1 MKSEYIFG
9 QGAVSAAIAWL
20 GLKLGLMFWPLA
32 ILLILM
38 VIDYVTGML
47 ASKKEA
53 IEHPRDPAYG
63 WSSRKG
69 ALGIIKKVGYM
80 AAIAVAVCLDQ
91 IIITGVAQLG
101 YDVPAKGFFGLVV
114 TVWFVLNEMLS
125 VLENVGRMGSGV
137 PPWLARYIAA
147 LKGKIDEGQD
157 PPEEGKDGHE

>member
-1 MKSEYIFG
+1 MKSEYLFG

-20 GLKLGLMFWPLA
+20 SLRLGLMFWPLA

-38 VIDYVTGML
+38 VIDYITGML
-47 ASKKEA
+47 ASKRES
-53 IEHPRDPAYG
+53 IEHPTDPNYG

-101 YDVPAKGFFGLVV
+101 FDVPARGFFGLVV
-114 TVWFVLNEMLS
+114 TIWFVLNEMLS
-125 VLENVGRMGSGV
+125 IVENTGRMGADV

-147 LKGKIDEGQD
+147 IKHRIDEEAPG
-157 PPEEGKDGHE
+157 EEEDGDE

>member
-1 MKSEYIFG
+1 MKSEYLFG

-20 GLKLGLMFWPLA
+20 AIRLGIMFWPMV
-32 ILLILM
+32 ILM
-38 VIDYVTGML
+38 ILMIIDYITGML

-53 IEHPRDPAYG
+53 IEHPKDPDYG

-91 IIITGVAQLG
+91 IIITGVAQMG
-101 YDVPAKGFFGLVV
+101 FDVPAKGFFGLVV

-125 VLENVGRMGSGV
+125 ILENVGRMGSGV
-137 PPWLARYIAA
+137 PPWLARYIAV
-147 LKGKIDEGQD
+147 LRDKIDEEED
-157 PPEEGKDGHE
+157 PDE

>member
-1 MKSEYIFG
+1 MKTTYLIE

-20 GLKLGLMFWPLA
+20 SIKLGLMFWPLA
-32 ILLILM
+32 ILLLLM
-38 VIDYVTGML
+38 IIDYITGML

-53 IEHPRDPAYG
+53 IEHPKDPAFG

-114 TVWFVLNEMLS
+114 TIWFVLNEMLS

-147 LKGKIDEGQD
+147 IKGKIDQD
-157 PPEEGKDGHE
+157 ADKEDHHE